1 MFQSKIAE
9 WSYSLGFISAAVD
22 LSTGSWTTQ
31 NVVGYPREDVKV
43 LGVVSVWFS
52 VLAAVTAPQSVPSA
66 ADRSAIARAR
76 NTY

>member
-31 NVVGYPREDVKV
+31 NVVGYPR
-43 LGVVSVWFS
+43 
-52 VLAAVTAPQSVPSA
+52 
-66 ADRSAIARAR
+66 
-76 NTY
+76 

>member
-1 MFQSKIAE
+1 MFQSKLAE

-52 VLAAVTAPQSVPSA
+52 VLAALPRMYGRDIEPVTTQL
-66 ADRSAIARAR
+66 R
-76 NTY
+76 